1 MSNVKI
7 SLIALSA
14 FALGFAASEYRRG
27 PISPD
32 IVDRATYGTAYN
44 NNASTSTASLNTTD
58 SRSSESNADT
68 SQVTHTATARF
79 SFDHV
84 NQLIQQGRYDDAI
97 QMLQTELANNSQ
109 SAPSWLLLAQAYEK
123 QNNHASAV
131 DAWFRYLNY
140 EVDVVKREQAIA
152 SIKRYLLQ
160 LHGQP
165 ALLAD
170 QSHWLIAQLDH
181 LLELSTN
188 DGELHLLLASM
199 YAQAEDDYQ
208 AQYHALMAANDP
220 GMQAR
225 AEQILAEL
233 SGATTPDNLSV
244 PLVRL
249 GNQYLVEVDIE
260 GYPARLLLDTGASL
274 SGVSNIYAG
283 KYPGIVKSTKPI
295 RLNTAAGIA
304 DTYLFTVDYL
314 TMGQVTFNQH
324 ILTLLPMGNMTEFD
338 GLLGVDI
345 LGRFDFVI
353 DQDALLLR
361 LQARKN

>member
-1 MSNVKI
+1 MSYLKI
-7 SLIALSA
+7 SLVALSA
-14 FALGFAASEYRRG
+14 FALGFAASEYRRA
-27 PISPD
+27 P
-32 IVDRATYGTAYN
+32 
-44 NNASTSTASLNTTD
+44 TSTDVIHQSASGNSASINPAPLNNISKSVD
-58 SRSSESNADT
+58 NRVEI
-68 SQVTHTATARF
+68 SQATNVPAASF
-79 SFDHV
+79 SFEQV
-84 NQLIQQGRYDDAI
+84 NQLINQGRYDEAI
-97 QMLQTELANNSQ
+97 RMLQAELANNSR

-123 QNNHASAV
+123 QNNHESAL
-131 DAWFRYLNY
+131 DAWFRYLDY
-140 EVDVVKREQAIA
+140 EIDVVKREQAIT

-160 LHGQP
+160 LHSQP
-165 ALLAD
+165 TLLAD
-170 QSHWLIAQLDH
+170 QPHWLITQLDH

-199 YAQAEDDYQ
+199 YAQADDDYQ

-220 GMQAR
+220 GMQER
-225 AEQILAEL
+225 AEQILAAL
-233 SGATTPDNLSV
+233 SGATTPDNLTV

-274 SGVSNIYAG
+274 SGVSNIYAD

-314 TMGQVTFNQH
+314 TMGQLTFNQH

-353 DQDALLLR
+353 DQNALLLR